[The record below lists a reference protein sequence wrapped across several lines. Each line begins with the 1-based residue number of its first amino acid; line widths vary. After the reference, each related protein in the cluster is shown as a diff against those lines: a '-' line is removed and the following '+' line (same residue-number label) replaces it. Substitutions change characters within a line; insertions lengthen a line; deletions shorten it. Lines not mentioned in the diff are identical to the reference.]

1 MAAGVGG
8 ACAIH
13 EGRRI
18 SFDVMIIVEV
28 EGKREGKTSEGT
40 RKVPNS

>member
-13 EGRRI
+13 DRDKFSSRAV
-18 SFDVMIIVEV
+18 SFVEI
-28 EGKREGKTSEGT
+28 EGKGDGKTSEGT